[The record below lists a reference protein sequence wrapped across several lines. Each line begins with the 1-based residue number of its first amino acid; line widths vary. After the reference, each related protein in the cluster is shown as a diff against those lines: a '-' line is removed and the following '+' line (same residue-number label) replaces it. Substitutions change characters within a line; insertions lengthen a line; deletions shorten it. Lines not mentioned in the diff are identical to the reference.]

1 VFPCNEIVKEINSG
15 DKMRIKEKTFDDVTV
30 LSLSGK
36 MMMDAHSSD
45 LHHYVKKLI
54 DSGKKQVVMD
64 LGKVSWLASIGLGAI
79 LASYTSLKNA
89 DGDLKIA
96 RASRKI
102 RSLFI
107 FTQLI
112 DIFKDYDSVD
122 EAVASFSA

>member
-1 VFPCNEIVKEINSG
+1 
-15 DKMRIKEKTFDDVTV
+15 MRIKEKTYGSVTV

-45 LHHYVKKLI
+45 LHRHVKKLV

-122 EAVASFSA
+122 EAVASFSV

>member
-1 VFPCNEIVKEINSG
+1 
-15 DKMRIKEKTFDDVTV
+15 MRIKEKSHNGVTV

-45 LHHYVKKLI
+45 LHHHVKKLI
-54 DSGKKQVVMD
+54 ENGKTQVVID
-64 LGKVSWLASIGLGAI
+64 LGKVSWLASVGLGAI

-112 DIFKDYDSVD
+112 DIFKDYDSIN
-122 EAVASFSA
+122 EAVASYSS

>member
-1 VFPCNEIVKEINSG
+1 MK
-15 DKMRIKEKTFDDVTV
+15 IKEKTSGSVTV

-36 MMMDAHSSD
+36 MMMDAQSSE
-45 LHHYVKKLI
+45 LHHHVKKLI
-54 DSGKKQVVMD
+54 KSGNKQIVID

-89 DGDLKIA
+89 SGDLKIA